1 MSVVLHDRLA
11 PLRAH
16 ATPRSRTPTLPPLA
30 WLYFAAVALTAA
42 LLTLDGIVDRQAAEG
57 DWLRFALLT
66 GFASVAQLLS
76 VHIGRNRVF
85 HPAMV
90 FVVAAILLLPPE
102 LVALMCVAQHGP
114 EWLKERYP
122 WYIQSFNIAN
132 YVVAALAAGAAA
144 SILGGTDGSEL
155 ATVLAGLSA
164 CIVFIALNRG
174 LLAAML
180 RLGRSQSLRET
191 GLLAQEDLALEF
203 VLASMGIAVAA
214 FWLANPWLAPISLAP
229 LALIYYAQRSSLR
242 LYRASETIQDQN
254 EALEDANRL
263 LIQRSTAAM
272 ESLSAAVDARDAYT
286 AGHSRRVRAISLQ
299 IGEELGLGPEELET
313 LASASLFHDIGKIA
327 VPDAVLLKPGRLT
340 DDEWSVMR
348 SHA

>member
-102 LVALMCVAQHGP
+102 LVALMCVVQHVP

-144 SILGGTDGSEL
+144 ALLGGMDGSKL
-155 ATVLAGLSA
+155 ATLVAGLSA
-164 CIVFIALNRG
+164 CIVFLALNPR
-174 LLAAML
+174 
-180 RLGRSQSLRET
+180 
-191 GLLAQEDLALEF
+191 
-203 VLASMGIAVAA
+203 
-214 FWLANPWLAPISLAP
+214 AP
-229 LALIYYAQRSSLR
+229 RR
-242 LYRASETIQDQN
+242 DV
-254 EALEDANRL
+254 EA
-263 LIQRSTAAM
+263 
-272 ESLSAAVDARDAYT
+272 
-286 AGHSRRVRAISLQ
+286 
-299 IGEELGLGPEELET
+299 
-313 LASASLFHDIGKIA
+313 
-327 VPDAVLLKPGRLT
+327 
-340 DDEWSVMR
+340 
-348 SHA
+348 